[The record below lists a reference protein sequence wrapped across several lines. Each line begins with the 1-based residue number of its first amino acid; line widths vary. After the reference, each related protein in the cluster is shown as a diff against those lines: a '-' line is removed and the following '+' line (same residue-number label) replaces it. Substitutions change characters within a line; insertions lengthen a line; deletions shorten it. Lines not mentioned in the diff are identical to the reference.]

1 MENSFKNSLLGQLA
15 EFGFNTDN
23 KDNISNEPNPL
34 AISVNEADIKN
45 SPFMNLDNKNPA
57 AQNPINPM
65 NSGETYDNTG
75 GSETYNAPSP
85 EFPQSSKLQNNDE
98 APKRIIQ
105 KRLNDFDFNILQD
118 SAFVNIEDSEL
129 SDDEKISKVTNLI
142 KEIDRKLFLIKERDN
157 SKLKEKLLSDK
168 EMLLGVLSRLNSN
181 KNQGLAAINTEL
193 KEAINGSTFALLR
206 SIRQILPNDRDF
218 DGYVYKALH
227 KFMHKYFPKLYKGFL
242 VKQALNKLMA
252 LNQTAGELLTK
263 RIPYGESSQR
273 YDALIEYLS
282 SANTIHAKLLKKM

>member
-15 EFGFNTDN
+15 EFGFNTDAGDDILD
-23 KDNISNEPNPL
+23 KPNPL

-45 SPFMNLDNKNPA
+45 SPFVNLDNKNPA
-57 AQNPINPM
+57 VQNPLNTAA
-65 NSGETYDNTG
+65 SGKSYDNTD
-75 GSETYNAPSP
+75 GSETYSALSQENS
-85 EFPQSSKLQNNDE
+85 QTNKLQNNDS

-129 SDDEKISKVTNLI
+129 SDDEKVSKVTNLI

-157 SKLKEKLLSDK
+157 SKLKEKLLSDR
-168 EMLLGVLSRLNSN
+168 EMLSSVLSRLNSN

-193 KEAINGSTFALLR
+193 KEAINGSTFAFLR
-206 SIRQILPNDRDF
+206 KIRQILPDDKNF
-218 DGYVYKALH
+218 EGIPCKTLH
-227 KFMHKYFPKLYKGFL
+227 KFLHKYFPKLYKGFL
-242 VKQALNKLMA
+242 VKQALNKLKA
-252 LNQTAGELLTK
+252 LNQTAGELLAK

-282 SANTIHAKLLKKM
+282 SANTIHAKLIKKI